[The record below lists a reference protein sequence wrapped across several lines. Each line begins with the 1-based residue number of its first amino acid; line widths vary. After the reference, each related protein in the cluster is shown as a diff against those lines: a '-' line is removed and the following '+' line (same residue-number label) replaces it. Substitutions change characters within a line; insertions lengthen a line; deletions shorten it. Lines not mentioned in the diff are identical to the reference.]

1 MPWLRR
7 GLLAVLALGAAG
19 WMLVLAGGLPSGP
32 APARTRLAAAA
43 QG

>member
-1 MPWLRR
+1 MPWLRS

-19 WMLVLAGGLPSGP
+19 CVLVLAGGLPSGP
-32 APARTRLAAAA
+32 ATTRTRRPAA